1 MWWRHARALGTRA
14 NYNHRA
20 VARGNICA
28 YGPTAMNGTEI
39 RAVRA
44 VVLGAGGFIG
54 QHLVARLTAEGAWV
68 RGVDLGPPAFAPSR
82 AHAFVRGDLRDP
94 DVCARALIA
103 PDGGGFDEVYQLA
116 ADMGGADYI
125 FTGANDF
132 AIVSNSG
139 RINHNVAAACAARP
153 PGRLF
158 FASSACVYPRGTQAD
173 PDAIDCREDAAW
185 PAEPDS
191 PYGLE
196 KLTAESLYAALQR
209 ETGSAVRIGRY
220 HNVFGPH
227 GAWNDGR
234 EKAPAALCRKI
245 ARAPDGGVVGVYGD
259 GTQRRSFL
267 DIAEA
272 LTGTLHVMRGP
283 DPAPFNI
290 GSAETVSIAGL
301 ARLIAD
307 VAGKH
312 VHLAFEPDR
321 PTGVHARTSDN
332 ARIAARLGWQPSAPL
347 RDGLARLYP
356 WIAEQV
362 ARHDGWSAVSAA

>member
-1 MWWRHARALGTRA
+1 MRAL
-14 NYNHRA
+14 
-20 VARGNICA
+20 
-28 YGPTAMNGTEI
+28 
-39 RAVRA
+39 
-44 VVLGAGGFIG
+44 VLGAGGFIG
-54 QHLVARLTAEGAWV
+54 QHLAARLAAEGTWV
-68 RGVDLGPPAFAPSR
+68 RGVDLGPPAFAPSQ
-82 AHAFVRGDLRDP
+82 AHDFMPGDLREP
-94 DVCARALIA
+94 AVCARALTA

-139 RINHNVAAACAARP
+139 LINHNVAAACADRP

-173 PDAIDCREDAAW
+173 PQAIDCREDAAW

-196 KLTAESLYAALQR
+196 KLQAESLYTTLRDA
-209 ETGSAVRIGRY
+209 TGIAVRIGRY

-245 ARAPDGGVVGVYGD
+245 ARAPEGGTVGVYGD

-267 DIAEA
+267 DIGEA
-272 LTGTLHVMRGP
+272 ITGTLHVMRGP

-290 GSAETVSIAGL
+290 GSAETVTIAEL
-301 ARLIAD
+301 ARLIAEI
-307 VAGKH
+307 AGKT
-312 VHLAFEPDR
+312 VELAFEPDR

-332 ARIAARLGWQPSAPL
+332 ARIAERLGWRPAAPL

-362 ARHDGWSAVSAA
+362 ARQDGRAAANAA